1 VALLRGHTTVTAHMF
16 KLRLTQRQ
24 ECRMHGDEKDNVCTF
39 MSLFG
44 TDMPKIQNLGSY
56 VLDTQGS
63 RKHDGEWPNKPVA
76 NTRLGIIL

>member
-1 VALLRGHTTVTAHMF
+1 
-16 KLRLTQRQ
+16 
-24 ECRMHGDEKDNVCTF
+24 MHGDEKDNVCTF